1 MAAADVDAY
10 AGPLAQFFAHGLRSP
25 ILRRPDEEGLEY
37 EEVWF
42 PSLDGLHV
50 VLEGW
55 YIPAKGSNKLI
66 IANHPMPCNRSGYPG
81 HLPGFEM
88 FGGFEVNFIK
98 DYKALHD
105 AGYNV
110 LCYDLRNHGRSG
122 AGSGGIVGIGLFE
135 ARDVVG
141 SIQYAR
147 SRPDTAHMEI
157 GLLSRC
163 LGANSTIVAFDK
175 FPGYLK
181 DIKALI
187 ALQPVSS
194 RVFVE
199 VGAKN
204 AGLDPKAAAEAFDTK
219 IFHLTGLHIDE
230 LTPIPYTK
238 AVTVPTMVAQVHRDS
253 SVVPDDIQTIYD
265 GIGAR
270 EKELFWIE
278 GTTRRFDG
286 YNYFGEHPERM
297 LGWFD
302 KYMS

>member
-25 ILRRPDEEGLEY
+25 ILRRPGEEGLQY

-42 PSLDGLHV
+42 PSLDGV

-55 YIPAKGSNKLI
+55 LIPAKGSNKLI
-66 IANHPMPCNRSGYPG
+66 IAN
-81 HLPGFEM
+81 LPGPPPRD
-88 FGGFEVNFIK
+88 N
-98 DYKALHD
+98 KALHD

-135 ARDVVG
+135 TRDVVG

-157 GLLSRC
+157 GLLGRC
-163 LGANSTIVAFDK
+163 LGANSTSVAFDK

-181 DIKALI
+181 DVKALI
-187 ALQPVSS
+187 VLQPVFS

-199 VGAKN
+199 VGTKN
-204 AGLDPKAAAEAFDTK
+204 AGLDPKAAAEAFETK
-219 IFHLTGLHIDE
+219 IFHMTGLQIDE

-238 AVTVPTMVAQVHRDS
+238 AVTVPTLVAQVHRDVC
-253 SVVPDDIQTIYD
+253 VVPDDVQAIYD

-297 LGWFD
+297 LQWFN

>member
-1 MAAADVDAY
+1 
-10 AGPLAQFFAHGLRSP
+10 
-25 ILRRPDEEGLEY
+25 
-37 EEVWF
+37 
-42 PSLDGLHV
+42 
-50 VLEGW
+50 
-55 YIPAKGSNKLI
+55 
-66 IANHPMPCNRSGYPG
+66 MPCNRSGYPG
-81 HLPGFEM
+81 HLPGFQI
-88 FGGFEVNFIK
+88 FGGFGVSFIK

-135 ARDVVG
+135 ARDVAG
-141 SIQYAR
+141 SIKYAR

-163 LGANSTIVAFDK
+163 LGANSTIVACEK
-175 FPGYLK
+175 FPH
-181 DIKALI
+181 
-187 ALQPVSS
+187 

-204 AGLDPKAAAEAFDTK
+204 AGLDPKEAAQAFDTK
-219 IFHLTGLHIDE
+219 IFHITGLHIDE
-230 LTPIPYTK
+230 LSPIPYTK
-238 AVTVPTMVAQVHRDS
+238 AVNVPTLVAQVHKDS
-253 SVVPDDIQTIYD
+253 SVVPDDVQTIYD
-265 GIGAR
+265 GIGTR

-286 YNYFGEHPERM
+286 YNDFGEHPEKM
-297 LGWFD
+297 LEWFN